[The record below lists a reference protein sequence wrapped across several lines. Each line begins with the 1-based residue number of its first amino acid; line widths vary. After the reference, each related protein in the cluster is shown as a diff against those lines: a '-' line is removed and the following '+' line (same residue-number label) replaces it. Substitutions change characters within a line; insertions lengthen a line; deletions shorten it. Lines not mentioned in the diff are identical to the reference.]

1 MKRLFLLLLLALP
14 LAAVAF
20 AAPADS
26 LARRM
31 ALLAARGDADRLR
44 PLYVRSA
51 DSLPPYTRLYCQMAL
66 ARADRRYGRMVACI
80 DTLLDKYPRRLGTN
94 GRFALV
100 ELKAGGLR
108 RLGRYDE
115 LATFCRRE
123 LKSYRR
129 KRFDRERLGRLV
141 AYERLARRLGGAT
154 PRARLLSLA
163 DRDSVFTLRE
173 EYPRLSAAA
182 DTFARRRAALSLALA
197 FRRDADALRLADSL
211 LVHHA
216 DSLID
221 EDFAHVAHA
230 RARLLV
236 RAGRWAELSALA
248 SRCAGEWSARGVDLS
263 RYGRW
268 GEAWRDEPPTLLQGD
283 AGGAALHLT
292 RDWPLLASFT
302 LNAGDAV
309 PFLLDTG
316 QEHTLVSSGLARS
329 VGLRVLPDT
338 LSVATPL
345 GLLRVSPA
353 LADSLHLGSLTLSH
367 FFLYVT
373 ADTARFPA
381 GVSAI
386 MGCDDLARLG
396 RLTFSGE
403 RLSIAPLPPA
413 AAATDGPN
421 LWFSTAGTPLLRAS
435 CEGSE
440 CVFGIDTGNAGNAMS
455 SIVFP
460 REQTDTLAFAFSLDG
475 RRLSVGPVVLR
486 DYRSADRDGALGA
499 PFLRS
504 FSEVTLDFHHMR
516 LTAGSHRAYE
526 PLHVFDYMESGDLF
540 GLERNARALTAV
552 SSPRDTAL
560 MHLHIDGGKNCPAL
574 VAAEAARLLA
584 TIGGEDDG
592 AEAGER
598 DYLLMYRI
606 NALVRAGQYAE
617 AARMVDEAGREGL
630 HSGAVREMLLH
641 LGATCAALSG
651 TQPTR
656 ITSGGG
662 AVAVLRET
670 TDESGR
676 RSIGITVNKKEME
689 AAVDPSLEVT
699 RLTERAARRLKV
711 RIVHRHGA
719 DAYAVGVIDSLRLGR
734 YVLRDVLCHVLPDK
748 ERRMTLGF
756 NVLSLFSDVTFAPGA
771 VTFVSDAPAA
781 SGATVPLR
789 FDGRLC
795 VEGLAPGGYLTLGL
809 VAEGR
814 STLARRFPSIGVGTL
829 SLPASAFVPGDFTG
843 EPYHLDGTLSVP
855 HLVKAAGSVRFDFQR
870 MQLSY
875 PR

>member
-1 MKRLFLLLLLALP
+1 MKRLFLLFLFALP
-14 LAAVAF
+14 LTAAVV
-20 AAPADS
+20 AAPSDS
-26 LARRM
+26 LSHRL
-31 ALLAARGDADRLR
+31 ALLAARGDADSLR
-44 PLYVRSA
+44 PLYERVA

-80 DTLLDKYPRRLGTN
+80 DTLLDRYPRRLGTN

-115 LATFCRRE
+115 LAAFCRRE

-129 KRFDRERLGRLV
+129 RRFDRERLGRLA
-141 AYERLARRLGGAT
+141 AYERLARRLGGTT

-163 DRDSVFTLRE
+163 DRDSVFMLRE
-173 EYPRLSAAA
+173 AYARLAADA

-197 FRRDADALRLADSL
+197 FRRDAEALSLTDSL
-211 LVHHA
+211 LTHHP
-216 DSLID
+216 DSLYD
-221 EDFAHVAHA
+221 DDFAHVVHA
-230 RARLLV
+230 RSRLLV
-236 RAGRWAELSALA
+236 RAGRWAGLSALA
-248 SRCAGEWSARGVDLS
+248 ARCAGEWSARGVDLS
-263 RYGRW
+263 RHRRW
-268 GEAWRDEPPTLLQGD
+268 AEAWRREPPTLLQGD
-283 AGGAALHLT
+283 AGGATLHLS
-292 RDWPLLASFT
+292 RDWPLLT
-302 LNAGDAV
+302 VLRLNGGDGT

-338 LSVATPL
+338 FAVSTPL
-345 GLLRVSPA
+345 GMLHVSPA
-353 LADSLHLGSLTLSH
+353 LADSLSLGSLTLSH

-386 MGCDDLARLG
+386 MGSDDLARLG

-403 RLSIAPLPPA
+403 QLKISPMPPA
-413 AAATDGPN
+413 AASTDGPN
-421 LWFSTAGTPLLRAS
+421 LCFSTAGTPLLRAD
-435 CEGSE
+435 CEGRE
-440 CVFGIDTGNAGNAMS
+440 CIFGIDTGNAGNALS

-460 REQTDTLAFAFSLDG
+460 RELTDTLAFALSLDG
-475 RRLSVGPVVLR
+475 RRLPVRPVVLR

-504 FSEVTLDFHHMR
+504 FSEVTLDFHNMR
-516 LTAGSHRAYE
+516 LTPGRFHAYE

-540 GLERNARALTAV
+540 GLERNARALAAV

-560 MHLHIDGGKNCPAL
+560 MHLHIDGGKNRPAL

-584 TIGGEDDG
+584 GGADG
-592 AEAGER
+592 EGEAEAGER
-598 DYLLMYRI
+598 DYLLMFRI

-617 AARMVDEAGREGL
+617 AARLVDEAGREGL
-630 HSGAVREMLLH
+630 HAGAVREMLLD

-656 ITSGGG
+656 IARGGV

-670 TDESGR
+670 ADESGR
-676 RSIGITVNKKEME
+676 QNVGITVNKKEM
-689 AAVDPSLEVT
+689 AAAIDPSLEVT
-699 RLTERAARRLKV
+699 ALTERAARRLKV
-711 RIVHRHGA
+711 RVVHRSADGA
-719 DAYAVGVIDSLRLGR
+719 HSVGVIDSLRLGS
-734 YVLRDVLCHVLPDK
+734 YVLRDVLCHVYPDK

-756 NVLSLFSDVTFAPGA
+756 NVLALFSDVTFARGA
-771 VTFVSDAPAA
+771 VTFVADAPAA
-781 SGATVPLR
+781 TGATVPLR

-795 VEGLAPGGYLTLGL
+795 VEGVASGRYLTLAL
-809 VAEGR
+809 VSARR
-814 STLARRFPSIGVGTL
+814 SSLARRYPSVAVGTL
-829 SLPASAFVPGDFTG
+829 SLPASEFVPGDFTG
-843 EPYHLDGTLSVP
+843 EPYRIDGTLSVP
-855 HLVKAAGSVRFDFQR
+855 RLVKAAGSVRFDFRR